1 MKRDGGKRRQE
12 ETTGERTAGADGGSY
27 GRGSGGSGLRWLGR
41 QHFVRMVEAAR
52 AVAPRRAK
60 VIRRRRLGRRRLGRW
75 HPRSGVAPAGRTA
88 RPLSARAGAW
98 LGVASGAAH
107 RGGAVVAVVLGV
119 AVIVQQRPQLHFVKR
134 GSGAPCRFQATEG
147 ASRPSQIQ
155 TAAVKIICSNSLLW
169 TAFASATC
177 RCLSCTREQGRASGM
192 RLTSAAFFSMLD
204 RRHLLLQHTN
214 RLARQFTWKLAGTPL
229 VQVSQVCTPN

>member
-1 MKRDGGKRRQE
+1 MVAARGGRGSGGGGSDGGGSGSSGGEEAAEGDGAGRRREEATGGGGVKRDGGKRRQE
-12 ETTGERTAGADGGSY
+12 ETKGERTAGADGGSY

-52 AVAPRRAK
+52 VVAPRRAK

-98 LGVASGAAH
+98 SGVASGAAH

-155 TAAVKIICSNSLLW
+155 TAAVKMDGVRSLAPPAGACHALVNK
-169 TAFASATC
+169 A
-177 RCLSCTREQGRASGM
+177 EPQGC
-192 RLTSAAFFSMLD
+192 D
-204 RRHLLLQHTN
+204 
-214 RLARQFTWKLAGTPL
+214 
-229 VQVSQVCTPN
+229 